1 MSITYRRLLLSSILV
16 LLLAPS
22 HVLAQISRD
31 TNFRKLSGN
40 PGGVGNGMGES
51 HWNDTDT
58 DSVRTENIPR
68 GIYAWTVDER
78 FGQVS
83 PTPYDTLPHR
93 FQNDNF
99 TEGPTGHY
107 LTLGNLGS
115 ARSSLIRPDVYTANF
130 GSAFIFAAPY
140 DFFLRQ
146 PSQLL
151 FTNTKSPFTNITYHE
166 CGNKQNGEDRIRAL
180 FSTNVNKDFGLGFR
194 LDYLYGRGYYQSQQT
209 AHFGATLF
217 ASYRGERYAI
227 HAAYMA
233 NHLKAAENGGIES
246 DDYLMRPEIFPQK
259 YGAADMP
266 TRLSKTWNKLN
277 VNTLFITHRYNLG
290 FYKGGNGNDG
300 KGNAGQFKRKGL
312 LASFVSADSV
322 RTASAPADTTA
333 MTSAVEAE
341 ENDTARGDFVPV
353 MGIIHT
359 LKFDH
364 NNRRFLSNLREN
376 ARNATYFRDFY
387 LPGDSANDFTQ
398 HYHLQNLLA
407 LEVSEGFA
415 RWAASGLRLYVRHDY
430 HHYTLPNEQRQAVG
444 YNENQFTV
452 GASLFRHKGKMFRYD
467 AVGEL
472 RNTGSA
478 WGEFNAA
485 LDATLCLP
493 LAKDSLRMN
502 VHGQVRNELPSFYLR
517 HYHGRNAWWDTDLD
531 KTFTARAGIGLSWKR
546 SRLAFDIETIRKQA
560 YLSEVQTPYTS
571 SSNIPLALYGVQLRT
586 SDSPVQ
592 VARLMLGQDF
602 VWGILH
608 WENELHL
615 QYTSDEQVMPLPSF
629 FGYSNIYLL
638 FRIARVLRT
647 EIGADAR
654 FYTKYRVPTYS
665 PIVGQYV
672 MQDEAMAVEKG
683 GYPVVNAYINFHLKR
698 TRFYL
703 MASHVNYSSGKGDP
717 FSLPHYPLNQMVIR
731 MGLSWNFDN

>member
-1 MSITYRRLLLSSILV
+1 MSITSRRFLLSAILLL
-16 LLLAPS
+16 LLTPS
-22 HVLAQISRD
+22 HVLAQISRE

-40 PGGVGNGMGES
+40 PSGVGNGMGES
-51 HWNDTDT
+51 HWDESTT
-58 DSVRTENIPR
+58 DSTRTVGIPH

-99 TEGPTGHY
+99 TEGATGHY

-115 ARSSLIRPDVYTANF
+115 ARSAIIRRDSYMDNF
-130 GSAFIFAAPY
+130 TPSFVFAAPY
-140 DFFLRQ
+140 DFFLRR

-151 FTNTKSPFTNITYHE
+151 FTNTKAPFTNITYHE

-180 FSTNVNKDFGLGFR
+180 FSTNVNKDFGVGFR

-209 AHFGATLF
+209 AHFGGTLF
-217 ASYRGERYAI
+217 TAYRGERYAI

-233 NHLKAAENGGIES
+233 NHLKAAENGGLES
-246 DDYLMRPEIFPQK
+246 DDYLMRPETFPQK

-277 VNTLFITHRYNLG
+277 VNTLFLTHRYNIG
-290 FYKGGNGNDG
+290 FYKGGKNKGDG
-300 KGNAGQFKRKGL
+300 RSVGKGL
-312 LASFVSADSV
+312 LASLVSNDSV
-322 RTASAPADTTA
+322 QTAQTPTDSTVSRADKATEADTL
-333 MTSAVEAE
+333 
-341 ENDTARGDFVPV
+341 RGDFVPV
-353 MGIIHT
+353 AGIIHT
-359 LKFDH
+359 LRFDH

-376 ARNATYFRDFY
+376 AQSATYFRDFY
-387 LPGDSANDFTQ
+387 LPGDSASDFTQ

-430 HHYTLPNEQRQAVG
+430 HHYSLPDEERRSVG
-444 YNENQFTV
+444 YNENQFTL
-452 GASLFRHKGKMFRYD
+452 GASLFRHRGKAFQYD
-467 AVGEL
+467 AFGEI
-472 RNTGSA
+472 RNTGRA

-485 LDATLCLP
+485 IDATLCLP
-493 LAKDSLRMN
+493 FAADSLRLN
-502 VHGQVRNELPSFYLR
+502 INGQVRNELPSFYLR
-517 HYHGRNAWWDTDLD
+517 HYHGRNAWWDNDLS
-531 KTFTARAGIGLSWKR
+531 KTFTARAGIAMQWKR
-546 SRLAFDIETIRKQA
+546 SRLAFDVETIRKHA
-560 YLSEVQTPYTS
+560 YLAEVQTPYVTS
-571 SSNIPLALYGVQLRT
+571 SGIPLALYGVQVQT
-586 SDSPVQ
+586 SDSPIQ
-592 VARLMLGQDF
+592 VAHAMLGQDF
-602 VWGILH
+602 VWGIFH
-608 WENELHL
+608 WENELHY
-615 QYTSDEQVMPLPSF
+615 QYTSDKQAMPLPTCF
-629 FGYSNIYLL
+629 AYSNMYIL

-647 EIGADAR
+647 EIGADAH

-665 PIVGQYV
+665 PIVGQYAV
-672 MQDEAMAVEKG
+672 QDTQAAVDKG

-703 MASHVNYSSGKGDP
+703 MASHVNYRSGNGDP

-731 MGLSWNFDN
+731 FGLSWNFDN